1 MIQLIYLIIMDHFN
15 HTNQKNHS
23 SDKIQTFKSLIL
35 KPTDR
40 QILNNKHLP
49 SCMKQKPTFVT
60 IFTDTENFH
69 LVKDVGQLPYFMYKT
84 EGYDA
89 ELISYKNNEDYPY
102 LNNEVKGL
110 KLNFIPEKG
119 RLFYFELGIVSYLYS
134 FSKSINVLNLFHFK
148 KDHLLYLLLYKILN
162 PKGKAYIKL
171 DMDILFFKDYNAFLY
186 SKYSLKNYLLKGITK
201 WMFKLTDIFSVE
213 TEEARSYLI
222 KVYPELEQK
231 LICIPNGVD
240 NLYLE
245 EEIKLRSWEEKE
257 DIIITVGRI
266 GTHQKNTELFLEA
279 LKEVELNNWKV
290 YILGPFELPFQT
302 YIDTYFKLN
311 PQLRDKIIFT
321 GNIIDRKELF
331 EWYNRAK
338 IFCLTSRFEGFPITF
353 PEALYFGNYIVSTPV
368 SSALQITNNNLLGK
382 VVKSEVPNFALTIQD
397 CMKEGFLTAKRYEDI
412 LQFSRTNFTW
422 PGIVKKLS
430 DKLKE
435 DA

>member
-1 MIQLIYLIIMDHFN
+1 
-15 HTNQKNHS
+15 
-23 SDKIQTFKSLIL
+23 
-35 KPTDR
+35 
-40 QILNNKHLP
+40 
-49 SCMKQKPTFVT
+49 MKQKPTFHT

-84 EGYDA
+84 EGYES
-89 ELISYKNNEDYPY
+89 ELISYKNNEEYPY
-102 LNNEVKGL
+102 LNKEVKGL
-110 KLNFIPEKG
+110 KQTFIPDKG
-119 RLFYFELGIVSYLYS
+119 RFLYFELGIVSYLWS
-134 FSKSINVLNLFHFK
+134 FSKSIKVLNLFHFK
-148 KDHLLYLLLYKILN
+148 KDHLLYLLLYKTLN

-171 DMDILFFKDYNAFLY
+171 DMDIQFFKDYNAFLF
-186 SKYSLKNYLLKGITK
+186 SKYSLKNYFLKGITQ

-213 TEEARSYLI
+213 TEDAREYLL

-266 GTHQKNTELFLEA
+266 GTFQKNTELFLEV
-279 LKEVELNNWKV
+279 LKDIELNHWKV
-290 YILGPFELPFQT
+290 YILGPVEESFQT
-302 YIDTYFKLN
+302 YIDTYFKIN
-311 PQLRDKIIFT
+311 PHLKESILFT
-321 GNIIDRKELF
+321 GNITDREELF

-353 PEALYFGNYIVSTPV
+353 PEALFFGNYIISTPV

-382 VVKSEVPNFALTIQD
+382 VVKAEAPDFALAIQE
-397 CMKEGFLTAKRYEDI
+397 CMKEGFLTARRYEDI

-430 DKLKE
+430 EKLKE
-435 DA
+435 NA

>member
-1 MIQLIYLIIMDHFN
+1 MVATPTIGKKSL
-15 HTNQKNHS
+15 
-23 SDKIQTFKSLIL
+23 SDKIQTIKSLIL

-49 SCMKQKPTFVT
+49 SFMKQKPTFVT

-69 LVKDVGQLPYFMYKT
+69 LVKDVGQLPYFMHKT

-89 ELISYKNNEDYPY
+89 VLISYKNNEEYPY
-102 LNNEVKGL
+102 LNEEVKGL
-110 KLNFIPEKG
+110 KLTFIPDKG
-119 RLFYFELGIVSYLYS
+119 RIFYFELGILSYLWS
-134 FSKSINVLNLFHFK
+134 FSKSINILNLFHFK
-148 KDHLLYLLLYKILN
+148 KDHLLYLLIYKTLN

-201 WMFKLTDIFSVE
+201 WMFKLTDVFSVE
-213 TEEARSYLI
+213 TEEGRSYLV

-240 NLYLE
+240 NLYLK
-245 EEIKLRSWEEKE
+245 EEIQLRSWEEKE

-266 GTHQKNTELFLEA
+266 GTYQKNTELFLEA
-279 LKEVELNNWKV
+279 LNRVELNNWKV
-290 YILGPFELPFQT
+290 YILGPFEMPFQT
-302 YIDTYFKLN
+302 YIDNYFKLN
-311 PQLRDKIIFT
+311 PQLRDKVIFT

-353 PEALYFGNYIVSTPV
+353 PEALYFGNHIISTPV
-368 SSALQITNNNLLGK
+368 SSALQITNYSQFGK
-382 VVKSEVPNFALTIQD
+382 VVKAETKDFAAAIQEGIE
-397 CMKEGFLTAKRYEDI
+397 EGFLTSKRYEST
-412 LQFSRTNFTW
+412 LKFSIANFTW
-422 PGIVKKLS
+422 QGIIKKLS

>member
-1 MIQLIYLIIMDHFN
+1 MIKMIYLIIIN
-15 HTNQKNHS
+15 HTNQKNLS
-23 SDKIQTFKSLIL
+23 SDKIQTYKSLIL

-110 KLNFIPEKG
+110 KLSFIPEKG

-186 SKYSLKNYLLKGITK
+186 SNYSLKNYLLKGITK

-311 PQLRDKIIFT
+311 PQLRDKIIFI

-382 VVKSEVPNFALTIQD
+382 VVKSEAPDFALAIQE